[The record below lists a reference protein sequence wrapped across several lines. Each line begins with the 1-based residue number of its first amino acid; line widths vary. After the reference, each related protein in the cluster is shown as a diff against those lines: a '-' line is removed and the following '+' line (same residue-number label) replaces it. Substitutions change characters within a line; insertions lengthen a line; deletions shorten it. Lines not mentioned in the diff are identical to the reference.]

1 MKKLL
6 FVIFALLLV
15 NDVVVA
21 QSQQIEVIDGA
32 YQRQQYKKRPPVPL
46 AYIRESDVMFS
57 WNVLRVIDLN
67 QKPNLVFTYPK
78 SMLINTLMDALK
90 GGELEGYLFKTEELF
105 PENAVTS
112 DEIIATLESYDTL
125 LVTNPIT
132 LLPEQRIEKT
142 EFNPEDVVKYR
153 IKEEWVFD
161 KQISTMVVRI
171 IAIAP
176 VQNLKSEGQI
186 VGELPMFWVYYPAIR
201 NIIGSTEV
209 FNWRNDGQKVSFDDI
224 FIRRHFSSYI
234 YKESN
239 VKDLRIE
246 DYAAGKD
253 ILREA
258 DKIKFKIIDFEQ
270 ALWEY

>member
-1 MKKLL
+1 M
-6 FVIFALLLV
+6 
-15 NDVVVA
+15 A

-32 YQRQQYKKRPPVPL
+32 YKRQQYKKRPPIPQ
-46 AYIRESDVMFS
+46 AFIRESDVMFS
-57 WNVLRVIDLN
+57 WNILRVIDLN

-78 SMLINTLMDALK
+78 SMLINTLIDAVK
-90 GGELEGYLFKTEELF
+90 SGELEGYLYKTEELK

-112 DEIIATLESYDTL
+112 DDIIKTLETFDTV
-125 LVTNPIT
+125 LVTNPVT

-142 EFNPEDVVKYR
+142 EFNPNDVVKYR

-176 VQNLKSEGQI
+176 VQNLKSEGQV

-201 NIIGSTEV
+201 NIISATEV
-209 FNWRNDGQKVSFDDI
+209 FNWRNDGQKTSFDDV
-224 FIRRHFSSYI
+224 FIRRQFASYI

-253 ILREA
+253 ILKEA
-258 DKIKFKIIDFEQ
+258 DRIKYKLTDFEQ

>member
-6 FVIFALLLV
+6 FLVVALLLAG
-15 NDVVVA
+15 DLMA

-32 YQRQQYKKRPPVPL
+32 YKRQQFKKRPPIPQ

-57 WNVLRVIDLN
+57 WNILRVIDLN

-78 SMLINTLMDALK
+78 SMLINTLIDAVK
-90 GGELEGYLFKTEELF
+90 SGELEGYLYKTEELK

-112 DEIIATLESYDTL
+112 DDIIKTLETFDTV
-125 LVTNPIT
+125 LVTNPVT

-142 EFNPEDVVKYR
+142 EFNPNDVVKYR

-176 VQNLKSEGQI
+176 VQNLKSEGQV

-201 NIIGSTEV
+201 NIISATEV
-209 FNWRNDGQKVSFDDI
+209 FNWRNDGQKTSFDDV
-224 FIRRHFSSYI
+224 FIRRQFASYI

-253 ILREA
+253 ILKEA
-258 DKIKFKIIDFEQ
+258 DRIKYKLTDFEQ